1 MGFHFHPCR
10 LVHIESVCLPVFQL
24 CAVRRGHCISLL
36 SVLWLGGGGQTNKQ
50 NLFSPLIAKV
60 CFQKVWQCNISVGLA
75 QSSGSGLLLLKPWI
89 NPLLQLVVL
98 FIGTEHGFLMGKYF
112 QFQDAS
118 DKLYR
123 RQGGFPYLASP
134 KCTNREGPPMYR
146 VLVFSVVL
154 RF

>member
-1 MGFHFHPCR
+1 MHF
-10 LVHIESVCLPVFQL
+10 FAL
-24 CAVRRGHCISLL
+24 CFVAWRGRANK
-36 SVLWLGGGGQTNKQ
+36 QTNKQ

-146 VLVFSVVL
+146 VLVFSVVF